1 LFFRPELLLQ
11 LTYMSLA
18 QSCVVLSAALGLR
31 SMDLVLV

>member
-18 QSCVVLSAALGLR
+18 QSCVVLSVAHGLQSTALGLA
-31 SMDLVLV
+31 